1 MKDIYYLDNE
11 TEKMN
16 RMGKLRNYYKK
27 QRQIKITLLCLLI
40 EMLSFS
46 AYNIIYAFTNN
57 KVMIPIVYYL
67 IACISNKTVLTK
79 WMKLIK
85 VLYKCAKTVDKNNNE
100 VINDEETV

>member
-1 MKDIYYLDNE
+1 
-11 TEKMN
+11 
-16 RMGKLRNYYKK
+16 
-27 QRQIKITLLCLLI
+27 
-40 EMLSFS
+40 
-46 AYNIIYAFTNN
+46 
-57 KVMIPIVYYL
+57 MIPIVYYL